1 MSLSTSIEARDLILD
16 KVTTS
21 VVAQLNDQA
30 KLGVQVENQNEVPET
45 GPANRGLWLRIP
57 NVTAVFADLKGSTDL
72 SSSVSPE
79 VAAIAYNYFN
89 RAMSVILEGFS
100 AGYVEIQGDG
110 IFGLFS
116 GKGSMFYAAACAI
129 TMRSQVEEIVASRF
143 KRDASVQWDLK
154 VGVGVDRGT
163 LIVRQLGLRGTKL
176 NEVWAGKP
184 VNVAAKLSSV
194 AGPNQVAVSARMFA
208 GYEAAAKMRQRALIW
223 SCGCGDSNRG
233 AGLSAAPGQTSNLW
247 AKQAA
252 PRDLGLDFRCIYTR
266 KSGWCQQHGAEF
278 CEAILTGQRPAG

>member
-1 MSLSTSIEARDLILD
+1 MQ
-16 KVTTS
+16 
-21 VVAQLNDQA
+21 VVDQD
-30 KLGVQVENQNEVPET
+30 EVPET
-45 GPANRGLWLRIP
+45 GPASRGLWLRVP
-57 NVTAVFADLKGSTDL
+57 NVTAVFADLKGSTAL

-79 VAAIAYNYFN
+79 VAAIAYTYFA
-89 RAMSVILEGFS
+89 RTMTVILERFS

-110 IFGLFS
+110 IFGLFA
-116 GKGSMFYAAACAI
+116 GKRSMFHAAACAI
-129 TMRSQVEEIVASRF
+129 TMRTQVEENVAVRF

-154 VGVGVDRGT
+154 VGVGVDMGT

-194 AGPNQVAVSARMFA
+194 AGPNEVVVSDRMFA
-208 GYEAAAKMRQRALIW
+208 GYEGAARIRQQALLW
-223 SCGCGDSNRG
+223 SCSCGGENPR
-233 AGLSAAPGQTSNLW
+233 AGLSTAPGQTSKLW

-252 PRDLGLDFRCIYTR
+252 PKDLGLDFGSVYRR
-266 KSGWCQQHGAEF
+266 KSGWCKRHGSEL

>member
-1 MSLSTSIEARDLILD
+1 MNLILD
-16 KVTTS
+16 EVAAA

-30 KLGVQVENQNEVPET
+30 RLGVRVENQNEVPET

-57 NVTAVFADLKGSTDL
+57 NVTAVFADLKGSTAL

-79 VAAIAYNYFN
+79 VAAIAYTYFN
-89 RAMSVILEGFS
+89 RAMSVILERFS

-116 GKGSMFYAAACAI
+116 GKRSMFHAAACAI
-129 TMRSQVEEIVASRF
+129 TMRSQVEDIVSVRF

-154 VGVGVDRGT
+154 VGVGIDRGT

-184 VNVAAKLSSV
+184 VNMAAKLSSV
-194 AGPNQVAVSARMFA
+194 AGPNQVAVSDRMFT

-223 SCGCGDSNRG
+223 SCGCGDGNRG
-233 AGLSAAPGQTSNLW
+233 AGLSAATGQTSRLW
-247 AKQAA
+247 VQQDA
-252 PRDLGLDFRCIYTR
+252 PKNLGLDFGSVHRR
-266 KSGWCQQHGAEF
+266 ESGWCQRHGTDF
-278 CEAILTGQRPAG
+278 CVAILTGRRPVR